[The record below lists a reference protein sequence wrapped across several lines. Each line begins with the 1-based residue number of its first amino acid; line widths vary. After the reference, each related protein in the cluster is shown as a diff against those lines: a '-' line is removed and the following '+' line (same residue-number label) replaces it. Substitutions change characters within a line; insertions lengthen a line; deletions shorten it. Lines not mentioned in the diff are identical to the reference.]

1 MYKRQALLRF
11 GHDPNPGSPGTTIT
25 QDVNSGTPA
34 PLVDGFSLDVGWYDP
49 ADLANN
55 PWLECN
61 GAAITSALAAL
72 PAGGPAGGGS
82 GIGTWTKNA
91 LDQAQSLIQ
100 TADADHPTDGGIGIN
115 TGRYYGIIVI
125 TDGAWTGPDGI
136 NQSPAEDPNQTAD
149 DLFNNDNVPTYV
161 VAVDLAGTGLMEA
174 DELAAAGGTTEAVEA
189 TSPADLITALQQ
201 IVVDVQNAVLIP
213 ECTAGLPRV
222 MIILDASSSMLN
234 INQGTVNP
242 PLGEAGGAGQTGWD
256 QAREAL
262 AGTNSIFDAILPS
275 GEAVEDLV
283 HLGLIV
289 FGSAN
294 TPLFP
299 TLTDEQRVLVDYGPC
314 MKDNFEWAL
323 NPHCLLYTSPSPRD

>member
-1 MYKRQALLRF
+1 MSGLGLAFMAADAPEAEATGGLCRGEDECSFKKPNFMLVLDYSTSMNNAFGSSTTQSRWDAAVDAINQLVTFQNGFFDENSHVALLRF

-161 VAVDLAGTGLMEA
+161 VAVDLAGVGLMEA
-174 DELAAAGGTTEAVEA
+174 DELSAAGGTTEAVEA

-256 QAREAL
+256 
-262 AGTNSIFDAILPS
+262 
-275 GEAVEDLV
+275 
-283 HLGLIV
+283 
-289 FGSAN
+289 
-294 TPLFP
+294 
-299 TLTDEQRVLVDYGPC
+299 
-314 MKDNFEWAL
+314 
-323 NPHCLLYTSPSPRD
+323 